1 MTAANFVLVS
11 HLATA
16 ASGAASGSRPSSFTF
31 DPASTLGWAVPVIVM
46 APLAAFVIALTS
58 VRTRR
63 SSANLAMIGAVTS
76 MLATLLVGW
85 GLAKTSTP
93 FLATYQ
99 YLSLP
104 VAFSGPTNF
113 QAFAINIVLRVDHLT
128 VAALFAVELCMVG
141 ALGWHQV
148 MGRAEPGAARF
159 YALTS
164 LLLFGCVGALVSW
177 DLAELLA
184 FWGMAATA
192 TYLLLAHR
200 WGIDEAAVRAR
211 VALAL
216 PFVTDLSLISGVA
229 WLYSRYGTQ
238 NLTTL
243 VPILHTNPGWTVR
256 SLVVAS
262 ILLFIGVAGRLAL
275 WPLSS
280 WLTHNSASA
289 PPAAVALTQ
298 AVWSVVAIVVLYRLM
313 PIFAA
318 ANAQTLQ
325 WCVYGCAVAAVAAP
339 MLALLG
345 NEPRRVVTLLGSGV
359 AAVGAAVLI
368 HGSQVPHSTFA
379 VAGVAC
385 LLAAAPAR
393 AAGVLAS
400 SAIAAGMRTDDF
412 AEMGDAWRR
421 MRASALALLLSGT
434 VMALSAVGAMSFA
447 VSSRSRLGIVL
458 GEATLLVA
466 IGSLRVFL
474 AVGIGPLRRR
484 RAFEPDRVRE
494 APPSSLGWPF
504 WLALGGAALL
514 IASLIR
520 GWLDFLDGAKHPAP
534 AAGTY
539 VLWIA
544 VALIG
549 FAVVAFAYVRD
560 KDGALR
566 ASALSG
572 AWLDRWVSAAGSTVD
587 RFVFTPLSGIA
598 TRTDRWISRG
608 DEGLAGAVEATG
620 RLGALG
626 SRLPG
631 LPVAILAAVILALV
645 VGLVAPGVLR

>member
-1 MTAANFVLVS
+1 
-11 HLATA
+11 
-16 ASGAASGSRPSSFTF
+16 
-31 DPASTLGWAVPVIVM
+31 M
-46 APLAAFVIALTS
+46 APLVAFVIALTS

-76 MLATLLVGW
+76 LLATLLVGW
-85 GLAKTSTP
+85 GLAKSKTP

-99 YLSLP
+99 YLNLP
-104 VAFSGPTNF
+104 VAFSGPVNF
-113 QAFAINIVLRVDHLT
+113 QGFGIDIVLRVDHVT
-128 VAALFAVELCMVG
+128 VAALFAVELCVIG

-159 YALTS
+159 YTLAS
-164 LLLFGCVGALVSW
+164 VLLFGCAGALVSW

-184 FWGMAATA
+184 FWGLTGAA

-200 WGIDEAAVRAR
+200 WGIDEAAARAR

-216 PFVTDLSLISGVA
+216 PFLTDLSLLSGVA
-229 WLYSRYGTQ
+229 WLYSRYGVQ

-275 WPLSS
+275 WPLHS
-280 WLTHNSASA
+280 WLTHTAVSA
-289 PPAAVALTQ
+289 PPAAIALTQ
-298 AVWSVVAIVVLYRLM
+298 AVWSVVAIVVLYRVM

-325 WCVYGCAVAAVAAP
+325 WCVYACAVAAVAAP
-339 MLALLG
+339 LLALLG
-345 NEPRRVVTLLGSGV
+345 NEPRRVITLLGSGV
-359 AAVGAAVLI
+359 AAIGAAVVI
-368 HGSQVPHSTFA
+368 HGSQVPYSTFA

-385 LLAAAPAR
+385 VLAAAPAR

-400 SAIAAGMRTDDF
+400 SAIAAAMRTDDF
-412 AEMGDAWRR
+412 TEMGDAWRR
-421 MRASALALLLSGT
+421 MRASAVAVLLAGT
-434 VMALSAVGAMSFA
+434 VLALSAVGAMSFA
-447 VSSRSRLGIVL
+447 VSSRSRLGVVL
-458 GEATLLVA
+458 GEAILLVA

-474 AVGIGPLRRR
+474 GVGIGPLRRR

-494 APPSSLGWPF
+494 APASSLGWPF

-514 IASLIR
+514 IASFIR
-520 GWLDFLDGAKHPAP
+520 GWLDFLDGGKHPVP
-534 AAGTY
+534 SAGTY
-539 VLWIA
+539 VLWLA
-544 VALIG
+544 VVLAG
-549 FAVVAFAYVRD
+549 FAAVAFAYVRD

-566 ASALSG
+566 ASSLSG
-572 AWLDRWVSAAGSTVD
+572 AWMERWLVVAGRNAD
-587 RFVFTPLSGIA
+587 RFLFTPLTDIA
-598 TRTDRWISRG
+598 TRTDRWVSRG

-620 RLGALG
+620 RLGALT

-645 VGLVAPGVLR
+645 VGFVAPGVLR